1 MIVFDLVGETEND
14 PVYQS
19 LEIQNGARQY
29 DFLRSVVETALLLDR
44 PFLSTQVI
52 KALNY
57 HAIACLHAYAG
68 EFRPC
73 QVYVGNHKPPAEYR
87 VQAMMDDFVN
97 WMNLNFKDGD
107 PVVLAA
113 IALWRFNFI
122 HPFING
128 NGRTARAVCYFIIC
142 VKAGGWLPGAVIL
155 PELIKRER
163 DRYVLG
169 LRFAD
174 ATNGNIILLHG
185 LLADLIFEQIHGVA
199 PSDGG
204 QWKAA
209 MEAVAPSNDP
219 VAPGNV
225 APAANGAAANGNGA
239 NALHHLPP
247 PADDTFDVADGS

>member
-1 MIVFDLVGETEND
+1 MIVFDLVGDNED
-14 PVYQS
+14 HPVYQS
-19 LEIQNGARQY
+19 LTIQNGARQY
-29 DFLRSVVETALLLDR
+29 DFLRSVVETALVLDR

-73 QVYVGNHKPPAEYR
+73 QVYVGTHTPPAEYR
-87 VQAMMDDFVN
+87 VQALMDDFVN
-97 WMNLNFKDGD
+97 WMNLNLKSVD

-113 IALWRFNFI
+113 YALWRFNYI

-128 NGRTARAVCYFIIC
+128 NGRTARAVCYFVLCIT
-142 VKAGGWLPGAVIL
+142 AGGWLPGAVIL

-185 LLADLIFEQIHGVA
+185 LLADLLFEQIHGA
-199 PSDGG
+199 PPDDGG
-204 QWKAA
+204 QWAAA
-209 MEAVAPSNDP
+209 MAAVAPSNDP
-219 VAPGNV
+219 VATADN
-225 APAANGAAANGNGA
+225 ATANGNGA
-239 NALHHLPP
+239 NALFRLPP
-247 PADDTFDVADGS
+247 PPDNTVDVAGG